1 MQKFL
6 LLTGLWVLPLLLLTS
21 STLVHA
27 GTFWTED
34 FEHGLANWHLY
45 DGAGPGNIEIVSN
58 EAHSGKHSLRMHYDD
73 LDTGVGPFMDH
84 HSQHTTNMYIRAW
97 VKWGPGFQI
106 APAFTK
112 LVYAPRGDSNTGPGC
127 LIDLNPGLGGG
138 ISFICQSVPNDGQ
151 NTDDFMHDVPR
162 AELSEE
168 WHCVEWRVYNGTVGK
183 ADGVVQ
189 MWWDDELVFQRRK
202 IHFLVQPADYYIVR
216 MYRERGMG
224 DIYWDDFSVGD
235 SRQGCGNG
243 PPPPTETDEPPA
255 QIKNVTV
262 TPGKR

>member
-1 MQKFL
+1 
-6 LLTGLWVLPLLLLTS
+6 
-21 STLVHA
+21 LVHA